1 VVISEQPKII
11 KTIETL
17 NKTNTIIKNDVTEV
31 IKVER
36 AVTNFVEQY
45 RVEVKTKNTN
55 NVEEVA
61 TIILDT
67 SSSDQP
73 TVIDVIRYVPQ

>member
-1 VVISEQPKII
+1 MVISEQPQII
-11 KTIETL
+11 KAIEIL
-17 NKTNTIIKNDVTEV
+17 NNTNTIIKNDVTEV
-31 IKVER
+31 IRVER

-45 RVEVKTKNTN
+45 RVEVKIKNTN

-61 TIILDT
+61 TITLDT

-73 TVIDVIRYVPQ
+73 TVIDVIRYLPQ